1 VYAVRVIEVVLRDV
15 EEADLP
21 TLFEQFRD
29 PDASRMAAFTA
40 KDPEDR
46 TAFMAH
52 WARLLAEPSVA
63 KKAIVL
69 GGCVAGSIASF
80 GPPEEREVTYWIGR
94 EHWGRGVATAALRE
108 LLELERTRPLFAR
121 AASDNAGS
129 IRVLQKCGFRII
141 RHERGFANAR
151 GAEIAEVVLR
161 LA

>member
-1 VYAVRVIEVVLRDV
+1 MVEVVLRDV
-15 EEADLP
+15 READLP
-21 TLFEQFRD
+21 ALFEQQRD
-29 PDASRMAAFTA
+29 PDANRIAAFTA

-46 TAFMAH
+46 AAFMAH

-63 KKAIVL
+63 KKAILL
-69 GGCVAGSIASF
+69 GGRVAGSIASF
-80 GPPEEREVTYWIGR
+80 GPVAQREVTYWIAR
-94 EHWGRGVATAALRE
+94 EHWGKGVATAALRE
-108 LLELERTRPLFAR
+108 LLLLETTRPLFAR

-129 IRVLQKCGFRII
+129 IRVLEKCGFRIV